1 VSIDQPIMQQRTLK
15 KTVVATGVGLH
26 SGEKV
31 TLTLH
36 PAPPDAGITFRRVDL
51 PDCKVF
57 KLRPDLVNDTRL
69 SSTLVQERVRVGTIE
84 HLMSAL
90 AGFGVDNISI
100 DVDAPEIPILD
111 GSAAPFIYLLES
123 AGVIEQSAVK
133 KFIRILQPIEVREG
147 DKWVRLDPHE
157 GFAVHLTIDFD
168 HPVFKKSEQKMEIDF
183 AKTSY
188 IGEISRARTFGFVHE
203 VELLR
208 MNGLAR
214 GGSMENAIVLDEY
227 RVLNQGGLRFDNEFA
242 RHKVLDAIGDLY
254 VLGHQL
260 IGRFSGH
267 KSGHAL
273 NNRLLRVLLASPD
286 RWEYATFEQ
295 GEPLPDAF
303 HTLPTLAI

>member
-1 VSIDQPIMQQRTLK
+1 MQQRTLK
-15 KTVVATGVGLH
+15 KIVVATGVGLH

-36 PAPPDAGITFRRVDL
+36 PASADAGITFRRVDL
-51 PDCKVF
+51 PDCPVF

-69 SSTLVQERVRVGTIE
+69 SSTLVQDGVRVGTIE

-90 AGFGVDNISI
+90 AGLGIDNVVI

-111 GSAAPFIYLLES
+111 GSAAPFIYLFES
-123 AGVIEQSAVK
+123 AGIVEQNAPK
-133 KFIRILQPIEVREG
+133 QFIRILTPLEVVDG
-147 DKWVRLDPHE
+147 DKWVRLEPHD
-157 GFAVHLTIDFD
+157 GFIMQLTLDFD
-168 HPVFKKSEQKMEIDF
+168 HPVFKKVAQKVHIDF
-183 AKTSY
+183 SNTSY

-260 IGRFSGH
+260 IGRFSGY

-273 NNRLLRVLLASPD
+273 NNRLLRKLLSHTAS
-286 RWEYATFEQ
+286 WEYANFSQ
-295 GEPLPDAF
+295 GEAAPAAF
-303 HTLPTLAI
+303 HTIPALSI